1 MTSNSMQHLTVLGA
15 GVLGGQIAWQS
26 AFCGK
31 TVVIY
36 DLYEEGL
43 AQCRVALDRY
53 EDIYRKDLGASD
65 EAIQATRDNLSLT
78 TDLAESV
85 SAADFVIEVVPE
97 IVQLKIDF
105 YQELARHLPQ
115 HTLIATNSSTLLPSQ
130 FAEHT
135 GRPEKYCALHFANL
149 IWAMNVGEVMAHAGT
164 AQQTLE
170 DVTRFAIEIGM
181 VPIPVA
187 KEQNGYVLNSLLVPV
202 VNAALTLLTNGVS
215 TPEYIDRTYMI
226 MNRGCAMGPCG
237 TMDVVGMNTVYN
249 ITQHWGSESGDQQM
263 LSNSAYIKEHFL
275 DKGKLGLQ
283 SGEGFYQY
291 PAPAYT
297 AADFLDVPDVERA
310 AELALLSK
318 PGS

>member
-1 MTSNSMQHLTVLGA
+1 MTSNAMQRLTVLGA

-53 EDIYRKDLGASD
+53 QDIYRKDLGASD
-65 EAIQATRDNLSLT
+65 EAIQATRDNLSFT
-78 TDLAESV
+78 TDLAASV

-97 IVQLKIDF
+97 IVQVKIDF
-105 YQELARHLPQ
+105 YQQLAQHLPQ
-115 HTLIATNSSTLLPSQ
+115 HTLVATNSSTLLPSQ
-130 FAEHT
+130 FAEYT

-187 KEQNGYVLNSLLVPV
+187 KEQNGYVLNTLLVPV

-237 TMDVVGMNTVYN
+237 TMDVVGMNTLYN
-249 ITQHWGSESGDQQM
+249 ISQHWAGENDDEQM
-263 LSNSAYIKEHFL
+263 LLNAAYIKEHFL
-275 DKGKLGLQ
+275 DKGLLGLQ
-283 SGEGFYQY
+283 TGQGFYQY
-291 PAPAYT
+291 PDPAY
-297 AADFLDVPDVERA
+297 AAPDFLDVPDVARA
-310 AELALLSK
+310 EELALLSK
-318 PGS
+318 PG